1 MRLMPSGVSVGW
13 PKRAPSRRIYVMP
26 SRGDL
31 VGVRS
36 PAEGIDGC
44 SVCGSMGA
52 PALAYLPYHNSR
64 GANRPLTRLCL
75 PCVGRAVEAA
85 TGWKVMRAW
94 SQWLASS
101 LQAQTYRTSKNADTE
116 PKG

>member
-1 MRLMPSGVSVGW
+1 MLSGDFVAW
-13 PKRAPSRRIYVMP
+13 PKRETSRMISAMP
-26 SRGDL
+26 SRGNL

-36 PAEGIDGC
+36 PADGSDGC

-52 PALAYLPYHNSR
+52 PALAYLPNAGAR
-64 GANRPLTRLCL
+64 GSNRPLTRFCL

-101 LQAQTYRTSKNADTE
+101 LQAQEYRVNKSQPIAPQVKE
-116 PKG
+116 

>member
-1 MRLMPSGVSVGW
+1 MAW
-13 PKRAPSRRIYVMP
+13 PKRVYSQRTFVMV

-31 VGVRS
+31 VGVRA

-44 SVCGSMGA
+44 SVCGAMGA
-52 PALAYLPYHNSR
+52 PALAYLPKHNSR
-64 GANRPLTRLCL
+64 GANRPLTRFCL

-101 LQAQTYRTSKNADTE
+101 LQAQEYRVN
-116 PKG
+116 KGQPVAPPVKEQ

>member
-1 MRLMPSGVSVGW
+1 MVSLWLANTRVTF
-13 PKRAPSRRIYVMP
+13 AMP

-31 VGVRS
+31 VGVRA
-36 PAEGIDGC
+36 PAEGVDGC
-44 SVCGSMGA
+44 SVCGAMGA
-52 PALAYLPYHNSR
+52 PALAYLPKHNSR
-64 GANRPLTRLCL
+64 GANRPLTRFCL

-101 LQAQTYRTSKNADTE
+101 LQAQEYRVNRGQPVAPPVKE
-116 PKG
+116 Q

>member
-1 MRLMPSGVSVGW
+1 MAWLNTGLSQ
-13 PKRAPSRRIYVMP
+13 RIYGMP

-52 PALAYLPYHNSR
+52 PALAYLPKHNSR
-64 GANRPLTRLCL
+64 GANRPLTRFCL

-101 LQAQTYRTSKNADTE
+101 LQAQEYRVN
-116 PKG
+116 KGQPVAPPVKEQ